1 MKTISNIIASVLFLF
16 LLVQCA
22 EMPNW
27 NDELKDS
34 DPPGMVTN
42 ATVENIPGGAVI
54 SYSLPSGSD
63 LLGVKAVYSYK
74 EQGDTL
80 EAYSSAFATSIKL
93 MGFPDTRERKVKL
106 LAIDKSKNESKPV
119 EVTIQPLTPPVETI
133 RQSLKVYETF
143 SGVFVAWDNTT
154 QADIGISLYVK
165 DSLGFWNLDYT
176 YFTKEKSGN
185 FSFRGYEHKERNF
198 RVQIRDRWNNSSS
211 PLDTTLTPLFEEN
224 VVAKDGSQLLWQRYG
239 YEDKT
244 TLFRGDFPGQYSSS
258 AFSRMFNN
266 NAGNSYFHTG
276 LDATHFIGVFINNSD
291 KYEPIPL
298 GLTIDMTRETKLSRF
313 VQYFRTDL
321 NELNQNELRVF
332 ELWATN
338 QTPKGPSDFSNDRIA
353 SLAYWTPWPEVNG
366 TDAWKNDWKKLGE
379 YVVVPPSGATEA
391 YQWTNEDIA
400 WGKAGVEF
408 EIDPQYT
415 NTPFRYLRIICY
427 ENHKHTNVIHF
438 TEWDFFGSVVNK

>member
-16 LLVQCA
+16 LLAQCA

-27 NDELKDS
+27 NNEIKDS

-42 ATVENIPGGAVI
+42 VTVENIPGGAVI
-54 SYSLPSGSD
+54 SYSLPSDND
-63 LLGVKAVYSYK
+63 LLGVKAVYSYMEK
-74 EQGDTL
+74 GDTL
-80 EAYSSAFATSIKL
+80 EAYSSAFATSVKL
-93 MGFPDTRERKVKL
+93 VGFPDTREREVKL
-106 LAIDKSKNESKPV
+106 ITIDNSKNQSKPV
-119 EVTIQPLTPPVETI
+119 GITIRPLTPPVILI
-133 RQSLKVYETF
+133 RQSLKVNETF
-143 SGVFVAWDNTT
+143 GGVFVAWENDTK
-154 QADIGISLYVK
+154 ADIGITLLVK
-165 DSLGFWNLDYT
+165 DSLGFWSRIHT
-176 YFTKEKSGN
+176 YFTNWKGNYVFRGFDNKEKQ
-185 FSFRGYEHKERNF
+185 F
-198 RVQIRDRWNNSSS
+198 RVQITDRWNNSSL
-211 PLDTTLTPLFEEN
+211 PLDTLLTPLFEEN
-224 VVAKDGSQLLWQRYG
+224 VVAKDGSTLLWQRYG

-244 TLFRGDFPGQYSSS
+244 TLFRGDYPVHYSSS

-276 LDATHFIGVFINNSD
+276 MDATHFMSVFLNNSD

-298 GLTIDMTRETKLSRF
+298 GVTIDMTRETKLSRF

-353 SLAYWTPWPEVNG
+353 SLAYWTPWTEVNG
-366 TDAWKNDWKKLGE
+366 TDAWKKDWKKLGE

-415 NTPFRYLRIICY
+415 NTPFRYIRIMCY